1 MDIMITKKQSMEF
14 YRALVEKNPE
24 FEGVFYVGVKTTG
37 IYCRPTC
44 PARKPKFENC
54 EFHRTAQ
61 EALLASFR
69 PCLRC
74 QQLSN
79 PNQVSD
85 LVRTLVDAVESDPT
99 KRWSNRDFDKL
110 SIDAA
115 TARRQFQKRF
125 GMTFVQYARA
135 RRMGIATKQIREG
148 SAVMEAQAKTGYQ
161 SSSGFR
167 DAFSKVMGAAP
178 TNFGAAQKILTTAW
192 IDTKLG
198 PMLAIADEKE
208 LHLFEFISRR
218 GLEREIERLR
228 NNGKVVIVPGRTAP
242 IDSIDGEIQAYF
254 AGTLKKFET
263 PIRLHG
269 SDFQKSV
276 WGALLQI
283 PYGQRRSYSEQADSL
298 GKPTASRAVAN
309 ANGANQLAIIVPCHR
324 IVRNNGDL
332 GGYGGGLE
340 RKQWL
345 LDHEKS
351 VEMVTSIG
359 TEVNPLATTC
369 SVEGPPATF
378 EGSMNVMD
386 AKFPGVIDVEFTSR
400 VRA

>member
-1 MDIMITKKQSMEF
+1 MDGKMITKKQSEEF
-14 YRALVEKNPE
+14 YQALVAKNPD

-37 IYCRPTC
+37 IFCRPTC
-44 PARKPKFENC
+44 SARKPKFENC
-54 EFHRTAQ
+54 EFHKTAQ

-74 QQLSN
+74 QPLSN

-85 LVRTLVDAVESDPT
+85 LVRTLVESVESDPT

-148 SAVMEAQAKTGYQ
+148 SAVTEVQVKTGYQ

-178 TNFGAAQKILTTAW
+178 TILGAEQKILTTAW

-198 PMLAIADEKE
+198 PMLAIADEE
-208 LHLFEFISRR
+208 QLFLFEFISRR

-228 NNGKVVIVPGRTAP
+228 AKGKVVIVPGRTAP
-242 IDSIDGEIQAYF
+242 IDSIDREIQAYF
-254 AGTLKKFET
+254 DGTLKNFKT
-263 PIRLHG
+263 PVRLEG
-269 SDFQKSV
+269 SDFQKSAWV
-276 WGALLQI
+276 ALQKI
-283 PYGQRRSYSEQADSL
+283 PYGQTRSYAEQAKSL
-298 GKPTASRAVAN
+298 GRLSATRAVAN
-309 ANGANQLAIIVPCHR
+309 ANGANQLAVIVPCHR
-324 IVRNNGDL
+324 IVRSNGDL

-340 RKQWL
+340 RKLWL
-345 LDHEKS
+345 LDHERS
-351 VEMVTSIG
+351 NI
-359 TEVNPLATTC
+359 
-369 SVEGPPATF
+369 
-378 EGSMNVMD
+378 
-386 AKFPGVIDVEFTSR
+386 
-400 VRA
+400 